1 MSVIFLNGE
10 FVARD
15 SARVSVFDHGYLYGD
30 GIFEGIRAYNGRV
43 FRLDE
48 HLDRLYES
56 ARTIMLQIPLAKVQ
70 MREAVLETLRRNG
83 LREGYIRLVISR
95 GPGDLGLD
103 PRKCP
108 QATVVVIAENIQL
121 YPQEAYTRGLRAI
134 TTTTRKIRPDML
146 SPQVKS
152 LNYLGNILA
161 RIEVNQA
168 GADEG
173 IMLNADGYVT
183 ECTADNIFIVHRG
196 ELWTPPAFLGI
207 LKGITR
213 DTVLELARAMEM
225 RAQERVFTMH
235 DVYTADECFLTGT
248 AAEVAPVVEVD
259 GRAIG
264 DGKPG
269 AVTKRLNE
277 AFRARVQAE
286 GAPIFQQEA
295 PAGAKHEAA

>member
-1 MSVIFLNGE
+1 MGVIFLNGE
-10 FVARD
+10 YAARE
-15 SARVSVFDHGYLYGD
+15 AATVSVFDHGYLYGD

-56 ARTIMLQIPLAKVQ
+56 ARTIMLPIPLTKAQV
-70 MREAVLETLRRNG
+70 REAVLETLRRNG
-83 LREGYIRLVISR
+83 LRDGYVRLVVSR

-121 YPQEAYTRGLRAI
+121 YPQEAYTRGLRAV
-134 TTTTRKIRPDML
+134 TATTRKIRPDML

-161 RIEVNQA
+161 RLEVNQA

-173 IMLNADGYVT
+173 IMLNAEGYVT
-183 ECTADNIFIVHRG
+183 ECTADNVFIASRE
-196 ELWTPPAFLGI
+196 ELWTPPAYLGI

-213 DTVLELARAMEM
+213 ATVLELARALGI
-225 RAQERVFTMH
+225 RAEERVFTLH
-235 DVYTADECFLTGT
+235 DVYIADECFLTGT

-264 DGKPG
+264 DGRPG
-269 AVTKRLNE
+269 ALTRRLNE
-277 AFRARVQAE
+277 AFRALVQAE
-286 GAPIFQQEA
+286 GARIYPQETA
-295 PAGAKHEAA
+295 VPGQREAA

>member
-56 ARTIMLQIPLAKVQ
+56 ARTIMLQIPLTKVQ

-103 PRKCP
+103 PQKCP
-108 QATVVVIAENIQL
+108 QPTVVVIAENIQL
-121 YPQEAYTRGLRAI
+121 YSKEAYTRGLRAI

-161 RIEVNQA
+161 RIEVNQ
-168 GADEG
+168 
-173 IMLNADGYVT
+173 
-183 ECTADNIFIVHRG
+183 
-196 ELWTPPAFLGI
+196 
-207 LKGITR
+207 
-213 DTVLELARAMEM
+213 
-225 RAQERVFTMH
+225 
-235 DVYTADECFLTGT
+235 
-248 AAEVAPVVEVD
+248 
-259 GRAIG
+259 
-264 DGKPG
+264 PG

>member
-56 ARTIMLQIPLAKVQ
+56 ARTIMLQIPLTKVQ

-83 LREGYIRLVISR
+83 LRDGYIRLVISR

-121 YPQEAYTRGLRAI
+121 YPKEAYTRGLRAI

-173 IMLNADGYVT
+173 IMLTADGYVS
-183 ECTADNIFIVHRG
+183 ECTADNIFIVRG
-196 ELWTPPAFLGI
+196 GEVWTPPAFLGI
-207 LKGITR
+207 LKGVTR
-213 DTVLELARAMEM
+213 DTVVELARALEI

-259 GRAIG
+259 GRPIG

-286 GAPIFQQEA
+286 GAPISPQQALTET
-295 PAGAKHEAA
+295 GHEAA

>member
-56 ARTIMLQIPLAKVQ
+56 ARTIMLQIPLTKVQ

-83 LREGYIRLVISR
+83 LRDGYIRLVISR

-121 YPQEAYTRGLRAI
+121 YSQEAYTRGLRAI

-207 LKGITR
+207 LKGVTR
-213 DTVLELARAMEM
+213 DTVLDLARTFEIHT
-225 RAQERVFTMH
+225 EDRVFTLH

-259 GRAIG
+259 GRPIG

-269 AVTKRLNE
+269 AVTKRLSE

-286 GAPIFQQEA
+286 GAPISPQQALTET
-295 PAGAKHEAA
+295 GHEAA

>member
-56 ARTIMLQIPLAKVQ
+56 ARTIMLQIPLTKVQ

-83 LREGYIRLVISR
+83 LHEGYIRLVISR

-134 TTTTRKIRPDML
+134 TTTTRKIRSDML

-173 IMLNADGYVT
+173 IMLNAEGYVT
-183 ECTADNIFIVHRG
+183 ECTADNIFIVRGG
-196 ELWTPPAFLGI
+196 ELWTPPAFLGT

-213 DTVLELARAMEM
+213 DTVLELARAREI

-259 GRAIG
+259 GRPIG

-286 GAPIFQQEA
+286 GAPISPQQALTET
-295 PAGAKHEAA
+295 GHEAA